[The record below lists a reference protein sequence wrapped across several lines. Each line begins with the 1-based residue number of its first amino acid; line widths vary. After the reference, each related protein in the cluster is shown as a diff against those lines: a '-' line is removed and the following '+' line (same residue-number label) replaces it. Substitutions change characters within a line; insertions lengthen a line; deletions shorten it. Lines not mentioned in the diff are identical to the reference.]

1 MLYKID
7 AFFLIPIIIC
17 GIYAQIQINYTMLKY
32 SKIRSCTGLTGESM
46 ARKILDKKDLYHI
59 RVEQGN
65 GFLSDQ
71 YHFRKKT
78 VVLSRLVF
86 DEKSIV
92 AIAVAAHQCGHGTQE
107 TKKVKV
113 LKIQALFN
121 LIIRILWKCVGIFLV
136 MGIFVSPIFVQA
148 GIGAYV
154 LIFCLKIALLPMEF
168 DASKRAF
175 QILKESEVMVSEHN
189 SIKKVLYSV
198 ALTQVASLIGGCS
211 NLVRLFFVD
220 KEKKDSNK
228 KLQKKRV

>member
-1 MLYKID
+1 
-7 AFFLIPIIIC
+7 
-17 GIYAQIQINYTMLKY
+17 
-32 SKIRSCTGLTGESM
+32 
-46 ARKILDKKDLYHI
+46 
-59 RVEQGN
+59 
-65 GFLSDQ
+65 
-71 YHFRKKT
+71 
-78 VVLSRLVF
+78 
-86 DEKSIV
+86 
-92 AIAVAAHQCGHGTQE
+92 
-107 TKKVKV
+107 
-113 LKIQALFN
+113 
-121 LIIRILWKCVGIFLV
+121 LWKCVGIFLV